1 MKRLVIYFFSFFV
14 SHTVQSQNLK
24 SVDEFDFVI
33 ATKKDY
39 DSYQNL
45 FEVRSLITD
54 FGTFQKGEELLIKY
68 PSNNNLRRFSWIAAN
83 KYSLINAM
91 AMIMYPS
98 SNSNTIIVIDNLRIF
113 KPEKGK
119 PASIIIDFR
128 NKRDLNFGEYNKFG
142 NIFNLE
148 RAFKTGEII
157 SLNKKLNKYQAITKL
172 KETKKFLE
180 LDMISREEFDSINE
194 LIYKNRK

>member
-1 MKRLVIYFFSFFV
+1 
-14 SHTVQSQNLK
+14 
-24 SVDEFDFVI
+24 VI

-128 NKRDLNFGEYNKFG
+128 NKSDLNFGEYNKFG
-142 NIFNLE
+142 NIFNFE

>member
-1 MKRLVIYFFSFFV
+1 
-14 SHTVQSQNLK
+14 
-24 SVDEFDFVI
+24 
-33 ATKKDY
+33 
-39 DSYQNL
+39 
-45 FEVRSLITD
+45 
-54 FGTFQKGEELLIKY
+54 
-68 PSNNNLRRFSWIAAN
+68 
-83 KYSLINAM
+83 
-91 AMIMYPS
+91 MYPS

>member
-98 SNSNTIIVIDNLRIF
+98 SNSNTIIVIDNL
-113 KPEKGK
+113 
-119 PASIIIDFR
+119 
-128 NKRDLNFGEYNKFG
+128 
-142 NIFNLE
+142 
-148 RAFKTGEII
+148 
-157 SLNKKLNKYQAITKL
+157 SLY
-172 KETKKFLE
+172 
-180 LDMISREEFDSINE
+180 
-194 LIYKNRK
+194 